1 MSSSKTHRTVPI
13 WTFWLGLALLIW
25 SAGQPFS
32 VLAGEAESEL
42 LIIGRVVVAVGQ
54 VEAERPDGSIRELA
68 RRAPVYEQDTVR
80 TGARSRV
87 QIRFNDGARMSL
99 RPDTEMSYD
108 EYRYQADQPQA
119 NLARMQ
125 LRRGGFRTVTG
136 AIGSINRQAYRVDT
150 PYAVIGIRGTD
161 YGAAFVETGP
171 STGDLSPPYV
181 VGAVNLGDINMAND
195 AGEVDIGENNVFA
208 IAIVRSP
215 DDPPEGIEELPGAV
229 NDLVSVDIPGETPGE
244 DEEPIG
250 EAASDDAA
258 PDEGEADDAAADEGE
273 ADDAAPDEGAPDEG
287 APDDAA
293 PDEGVPDEGAAEE
306 VTVQEPEPEVSEAGE
321 LLSTIS
327 ASSADDDSVV
337 FEFGTRCL

>member
-1 MSSSKTHRTVPI
+1 VI
-13 WTFWLGLALLIW
+13 
-25 SAGQPFS
+25 
-32 VLAGEAESEL
+32 AGEAEGDL
-42 LIIGRVVVAVGQ
+42 LIIGRVVVAVGE

-80 TGARSRV
+80 TGASGRV
-87 QIRFNDGARMSL
+87 QIRFTDGARMSL
-99 RPDTEMSYD
+99 RPDTEMSYE

-195 AGEVDIGENNVFA
+195 AGEVDIGENNIFV

-215 DDPPEGIEELPGAV
+215 DDPPEGIEELPGV
-229 NDLVSVDIPGETPGE
+229 IDDLVSIDIPGETPGE

-250 EAASDDAA
+250 EPEAASDDAA
-258 PDEGEADDAAADEGE
+258 PDEGEP
-273 ADDAAPDEGAPDEG
+273 DDAAPDEGA
-287 APDDAA
+287 ADDAA
-293 PDEGVPDEGAAEE
+293 PDEGVPDEGAPED
-306 VTVQEPEPEVSEAGE
+306 VTVQEPEPEVSEAGD

>member
-1 MSSSKTHRTVPI
+1 MSASKTHRTVPI

-250 EAASDDAA
+250 EPEAASDEEVSEDATADEDAA
-258 PDEGEADDAAADEGE
+258 PE
-273 ADDAAPDEGAPDEG
+273 DAAPQDTAS
-287 APDDAA
+287 
-293 PDEGVPDEGAAEE
+293 
-306 VTVQEPEPEVSEAGE
+306 QEPEPEVSEAGD
-321 LLSTIS
+321 LLSAIS